1 MEYPLKFAKTLVCY
15 LFYLLLPIRQSGNV
29 GLCLIS
35 AGHCSVH
42 NSRPTFPVLM
52 FPKRNNKRF
61 FDYESASNI
70 VSDSAMITSSI
81 IPTVQLSTTL
91 TSITMTTTTTTSVH
105 PTSTTVSYIYI
116 HKNKNKKIFFFL
128 IWTILFMILNL
139 GQNVD

>member
-1 MEYPLKFAKTLVCY
+1 MEYPFKFAKELLVCY

-35 AGHCSVH
+35 VGHCSVH

-61 FDYESASNI
+61 FDYESSSN
-70 VSDSAMITSSI
+70 VVPESAMITSSI
-81 IPTVQLSTTL
+81 IPTVQSSTTL
-91 TSITMTTTTTTSVH
+91 TSIITTTTTTTSVH
-105 PTSTTVSYIYI
+105 PTSTTVSYIHI
-116 HKNKNKKIFFFL
+116 HKNKFLFFIL
-128 IWTILFMILNL
+128 IWTILFMIFNV